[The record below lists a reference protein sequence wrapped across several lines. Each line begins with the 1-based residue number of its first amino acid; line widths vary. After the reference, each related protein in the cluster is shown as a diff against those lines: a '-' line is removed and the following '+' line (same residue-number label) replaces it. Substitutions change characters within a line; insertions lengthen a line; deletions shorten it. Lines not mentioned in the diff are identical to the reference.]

1 MASPPNS
8 YNAARQRGS
17 SPARR
22 IDIARPADRS
32 EVTGRLGT
40 SPGVFSGSYG
50 RNSSP
55 SRAGDRSELTARL
68 GSSPGPFNNNYNLSS
83 SPARSSS
90 SFHPTQIDLD
100 GGRFFGTSPARS
112 TSGSPAFD
120 GYASDGDDAHGTSAA
135 GPLAIYNEAGE
146 PFAVDLPQEEVAR
159 VVKRHLVT
167 AATGDNGKS
176 PSPSLSSNL
185 DPGVGSS
192 SVAEDQRSTPPIRS
206 VHELPGGSITHD
218 LYKWTQ
224 QVENAQQFRRN
235 RSQSLYLPR
244 EADPI
249 LSQLK
254 QPGGFRRHYVLAKAK
269 QEGKKPPNFITK
281 SFVDFLCLYGHF
293 GGEDLSDDEDEDY
306 VEENIRD
313 DEQLVGVASGSGRG
327 SRGGKRPTEQSPL
340 LPRPIEPVQG
350 TASASKAVF
359 LLLKSF
365 VGTGIATVDT
375 TNALQTFSV
384 SCFSRKRKHCLEF
397 SSSTLHILSPFISSR
412 LPRHQF
418 ILLLLSF
425 YNGGLLFS
433 TAFLITIAGVAL
445 LAFLLLVET
454 RTVVPASFGDM
465 GGILFGPRMR
475 IAVLFSISISQ
486 IGFVCAYMV
495 FVSQNVQALIMSLSQ
510 CHIEIP
516 IPYLIIAQLFI
527 FVPLAM
533 IRKIAKL
540 SVFALI
546 ADVFILVGLLYLYYY
561 EFLTLAKVGI
571 GKVAL
576 FNPNDFA
583 LFVGTA
589 VFTYEGVGLIIPITE
604 AMEEPQRFPAVLT
617 GTMVFITL
625 LFTSVGFISYLT
637 FGDKVQ
643 TVILL
648 NLPSGD
654 LFVDGV
660 QALYSL
666 AICLSIPLQLFPAIR
681 IMENG
686 LFTKS
691 GKNDSLVKWQKNI
704 FRFGTVLVCAMIAI
718 AGASDLDKF
727 VALIGALCCVPLCWF
742 FPPLFHLKAVART
755 WYQKTIDVLL
765 IIFGII
771 CMIYT
776 TYITVMQWTGENN
789 EDSPSTRC
797 EVHGG

>member
-112 TSGSPAFD
+112 TSGSLAFD

-167 AATGDNGKS
+167 AATGDSGKS

-365 VGTGIATVDT
+365 VGTGVM
-375 TNALQTFSV
+375 F
-384 SCFSRKRKHCLEF
+384 
-397 SSSTLHILSPFISSR
+397 
-412 LPRHQF
+412 LPKA
-418 ILLLLSF
+418 F